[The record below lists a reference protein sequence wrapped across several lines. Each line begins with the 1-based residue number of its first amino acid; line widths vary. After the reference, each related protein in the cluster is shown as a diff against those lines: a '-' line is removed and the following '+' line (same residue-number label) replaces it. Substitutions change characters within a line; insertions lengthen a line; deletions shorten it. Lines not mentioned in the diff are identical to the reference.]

1 MTNSQ
6 PAVFFDRDGVLNHDH
21 GFVFRPEQFE
31 WMEGAIKLIRHLN
44 FSNIYVFVVT
54 NQSGV
59 ARGYF
64 TESDVID
71 LHKWMN
77 KELAKERAHIDS
89 FYYCPHHPNGS
100 QKKYSFKCSCRK
112 PEPGLIENA
121 LGEWQIDVSKSLL
134 IGDKLRDLNA
144 AKKIG
149 LRGYL
154 FNEQNLF
161 DFFINK
167 VKSI

>member
-6 PAVFFDRDGVLNHDH
+6 PAVFFDRDGVLNHDY
-21 GFVFRPEQFE
+21 GFVSRPNQFE
-31 WMEGAIKLIRHLN
+31 WVDGAIKLISHLN
-44 FSNIYVFVVT
+44 SSNIYVIVVT
-54 NQSGV
+54 NQSGI

-77 KELAKERAHIDS
+77 KELAKESAYIDA

-100 QKKYSFKCSCRK
+100 LEKYSFRCSCRK
-112 PEPGLIENA
+112 PEPGLIVNA
-121 LGEWQIDVSKSLL
+121 LNERQIDVPKSIL
-134 IGDKLRDLNA
+134 IGDKLRDLDA

-149 LRGYL
+149 LRGFL
-154 FNEQNLF
+154 FKEQNLF
-161 DFFINK
+161 DFFINE

>member
-21 GFVFRPEQFE
+21 GFVSSPNQFE
-31 WMEGAIKLIRHLN
+31 WVDGAIKLIRYLN
-44 FSNIYVFVVT
+44 SSNIYVIVVT

-64 TESDVID
+64 TESDVND

-77 KELAKERAHIDS
+77 KELAKESAYIDA

-100 QKKYSFKCSCRK
+100 LKKYSFRCACRK
-112 PEPGLIENA
+112 PEPGLIVNA
-121 LGEWQIDVSKSLL
+121 LSEWQIDISKSFL

-149 LRGYL
+149 LKGYL
-154 FNEQNLF
+154 FKEKNLF
-161 DFFINK
+161 DFFINE